1 MKVESATQNYQ
12 APTFNSKFDFIKPAF
27 KANVSDEFITT
38 VAHNAGDTGNT
49 VGWIA
54 GALALLGSG
63 FAFFRNR
70 KANIDRKLAE
80 AAREAAE
87 KAKLEA
93 EENAKKLEQELEK
106 WNKSVD
112 ENIKNI
118 LNEPRKSQGSTGKK
132 SDGLLGIN
140 KGNHS
145 SGSHA
150 GNSNGTNSRIN
161 SGDKSG
167 SYNNISSNNETNVN
181 ASTNSTH
188 PLPSTATSES
198 TAISSQ
204 QENNIIKSSQV
215 ATQNGKKSITDM
227 TIDEIMQE
235 QKEWQENFNRKV
247 NETMKALEENKEV
260 IEFSWSTA
268 KRNELNN
275 AKGFKRILGY
285 RAQKSF
291 LINKLINPIKNKQ
304 EIPSLVLMYGP
315 KGTGKTLFSKA
326 VAHEANAEYIKLD
339 LMLDEQ
345 ENLAILK
352 NAAETAKQT
361 FEKTGKST
369 ILHLDEIDGVVCDEK
384 YADLLSNL
392 SKQYHATL
400 IATTNHPKE
409 INPIILNAKN
419 SERMYIP
426 PANQNDIGEILK
438 YVLKDFAEPS
448 IDYNKY
454 AKMIIDNGNGSAYS
468 NAKIY
473 ELADNIVN
481 KHYGEIFN
489 KKVQQKIS
497 SELVPVSEQE
507 IRNAIENNL
516 QPDITKETLETYKK
530 VF

>member
-1 MKVESATQNYQ
+1 MKVESAAQNYQ
-12 APTFNSKFDFIKPAF
+12 APSFNAKFDFIKPAF
-27 KANVSDEFITT
+27 KASVSDEFLTT
-38 VAHNAGDTGNT
+38 VAENTENTSNA
-49 VGWIA
+49 VGWLA

-80 AAREAAE
+80 AAKEAAE
-87 KAKLEA
+87 KARLKA
-93 EENAKKLEQELEK
+93 EENAKKLEQELEEWSK
-106 WNKSVD
+106 KVD

-118 LNEPRKSQGSTGKK
+118 INEPPKSQGSAAKK
-132 SDGLLGIN
+132 SVGTSGIN
-140 KGNHS
+140 TGNHS
-145 SGSHA
+145 SGGHA
-150 GNSNGTNSRIN
+150 SGSSGTNSKIN
-161 SGDKSG
+161 TSGKSG
-167 SYNNISSNNETNVN
+167 NHNSSNSNNEINVN
-181 ASTNSTH
+181 TNPTH
-188 PLPSTATSES
+188 PSHSTATSSS
-198 TAISSQ
+198 TAIGSQ
-204 QENNIIKSSQV
+204 QENNSIQSSQV

-227 TIDEIMQE
+227 SIEEIAQE
-235 QKEWQENFNRKV
+235 WQTWQENFNRKV
-247 NETMKALEENKEV
+247 DETIKALEENKEV

-285 RAQKSF
+285 RPQKNF
-291 LINKLINPIKNKQ
+291 LINKLINPIRNKQ

-345 ENLAILK
+345 ENLEILK

-400 IATTNHPKE
+400 FATTNHPKE
-409 INPIILNAKN
+409 INPIILNAQN
-419 SERMYIP
+419 SAKMYIP
-426 PANQNDIGEILK
+426 PASQNDIEEILK

-448 IDYNKY
+448 INYSKY
-454 AKMIIDNGNGSAYS
+454 AEMIINNGNGGAYS

-516 QPDITKETLETYKK
+516 QPDITKETLETYKN

>member
-1 MKVESATQNYQ
+1 MKVKSSMLNYQ
-12 APTFNSKFDFIKPAF
+12 PPSFNSKFDFIKPAF
-27 KANVSDEFITT
+27 KASISDEFVTIG
-38 VAHNAGDTGNT
+38 AENAGNSGNT

-54 GALALLGSG
+54 GALAILGSG

-70 KANIDRKLAE
+70 KANIDKKIAE
-80 AAREAAE
+80 AAKEAAE
-87 KAKLEA
+87 KSKKEA
-93 EENAKKLEQELEK
+93 EEKAKKLEQEFEEFKKKLDETIDNAA
-106 WNKSVD
+106 NKP
-112 ENIKNI
+112 IKSHESAGNKP
-118 LNEPRKSQGSTGKK
+118 EST
-132 SDGLLGIN
+132 SMIN
-140 KGNHS
+140 AVNHN
-145 SGSHA
+145 SGSHT
-150 GNSNGTNSRIN
+150 GNRTKTNGNSGNHNSNG
-161 SGDKSG
+161 
-167 SYNNISSNNETNVN
+167 SNNVTNVN
-181 ASTNSTH
+181 TRTSSFASH
-188 PLPSTATSES
+188 STATSRS
-198 TAISSQ
+198 TTIDSQ
-204 QENNIIKSSQV
+204 QQNNHIQSPQFTK
-215 ATQNGKKSITDM
+215 QNGKKDVTDM
-227 TIDEIMQE
+227 TIEEIMQE
-235 QKEWQENFNRKV
+235 QQEWQENFNRKV
-247 NETMKALEENKEV
+247 DETMKSLEENKEA

-285 RAQKSF
+285 SPQKNF
-291 LINKLINPIKNKQ
+291 LINKLINPMKNKQ
-304 EIPSLVLMYGP
+304 EVPSMVLMYGP
-315 KGTGKTLFSKA
+315 KGTGKTLFSRA

-345 ENLAILK
+345 ENLEVLK
-352 NAAETAKQT
+352 NAAENAKQT

-384 YADLLSNL
+384 YADLLKNL
-392 SKQYHATL
+392 SKEYHATL
-400 IATTNHPKE
+400 LATTNHPNE
-409 INPIILNAKN
+409 INPVILNANVEK
-419 SERMYIP
+419 MYIP
-426 PANQNDIGEILK
+426 PATKNDIAEILM
-438 YVLKDFAEPS
+438 YVLKEFAEPS

-497 SELVPVSEQE
+497 SKLVPISEQE